1 MDSKEFAFEL
11 NNEENFDDS
20 FDFDELEEKLQSQLK
35 LERSE
40 LEILK
45 ENQKQIGDPDNLG
58 KVIED
63 VIWEQVNNQI
73 AIVAGK
79 DFIKENGDLKLD
91 LRSEAHIQTTENFK
105 KGKIATHNKKINYQE
120 RYNEWERNFQRNA
133 DGTFRTKIDNRTGEE
148 QIILRVKDKKK
159 DPNGEKYN
167 TNYNAREFLDKKR
180 PKGSKTVHKDH
191 TISAAEIIRDP
202 ESNAHMTRKEQ
213 ENFAND
219 KKNLVDL
226 DSSANQS
233 KSDSKMIDWLDSK
246 RDGKSPKERF
256 DIDEKKLRERDKIA
270 REEYEKRKRVG
281 EQKSIEAGEQS
292 QKEEAF
298 RIGGTAL
305 RAVVMGLLADLIR
318 EIVTKLVKWFK
329 TTKGKFEMLWDSLKE
344 AIHSFIGKMKTHLI
358 NAGNVLF
365 TTIATA
371 IVGPVFRTL
380 KQVWMLLKQG
390 WQAIKNA
397 IDYIK
402 SPENKNKPIGRL
414 ILETG
419 KIVIAGLTGAGAIV
433 LSEVI
438 EKGLSSIPILLVEIP
453 LLGSLANIIGIFMGA
468 VVSGII
474 GAIAIHFIQKTIEKK
489 MKNEALSK
497 QIDKGNE
504 VLTTQYKIQK
514 LNEEKLIYQKRQV
527 ASNIINRHEKL
538 SKYNAEIER
547 ETEEKNKI
555 YKEELEEYKKN
566 TKKNL
571 EKYIAEN
578 IIISSEEEIKNQ
590 EKIEK
595 NFDEIDSLLN
605 SLID

>member
-1 MDSKEFAFEL
+1 MDSKEFAFAL
-11 NNEENFDDS
+11 NSEENFESS

-35 LERSE
+35 LELSE

-45 ENQKQIGDPDNLG
+45 ENQKQIGNPDNLG
-58 KVIED
+58 KVVQD
-63 VIWEQVNNQI
+63 VVWEQLMNQL
-73 AIVAGK
+73 AIVAGE
-79 DFIKENGDLKLD
+79 DFIKENGGMTLD
-91 LRSEAHIQTTENFK
+91 LRNEAHIQTAENFA
-105 KGKIATHNKKINYQE
+105 KGKIAKHNYKSREKLEKNYE
-120 RYNEWERNFQRNA
+120 RYSN
-133 DGTFRTKIDNRTGEE
+133 
-148 QIILRVKDKKK
+148 VSHKK
-159 DPNGEKYN
+159 
-167 TNYNAREFLDKKR
+167 F
-180 PKGSKTVHKDH
+180 
-191 TISAAEIIRDP
+191 
-202 ESNAHMTRKEQ
+202 
-213 ENFAND
+213 
-219 KKNLVDL
+219 
-226 DSSANQS
+226 
-233 KSDSKMIDWLDSK
+233 
-246 RDGKSPKERF
+246 
-256 DIDEKKLRERDKIA
+256 
-270 REEYEKRKRVG
+270 REEYVNPGMDKTLER
-281 EQKSIEAGEQS
+281 AGELNKKAIDTVKDIYTGRQIS
-292 QKEEAF
+292 TNTKLENGKNNPKAAEREHVRPSAELYKNSTLQMANNDKELANVINNPENLQGYTTAERNNRKSAKLPDEIDDRDKTKHWKEADEKAEKFIEKKEREGEERLRKEGIQTQKEEAF

-329 TTKGKFEMLWDSLKE
+329 TTKGNFEMLWDSLKE

-504 VLTTQYKIQK
+504 VLATQYKIQK

-538 SKYNAEIER
+538 LKYNAEIER

>member
-1 MDSKEFAFEL
+1 MDSKEFASAL
-11 NNEENFDDS
+11 NSEENFEDS
-20 FDFDELEEKLQSQLK
+20 FDFDELEKKLQSQLK
-35 LERSE
+35 LELSE

-58 KVIED
+58 KVVED

-79 DFIKENGDLKLD
+79 DFIKENGNLKLD
-91 LRSEAHIQTTENFK
+91 LRSEAHIQTSENFE
-105 KGKIATHNKKINYQE
+105 KGKIARHNYISEEKLKHNYDRYKNMSHKDFRDKYVDTTMKLQRAGELNKKGIDTVKDIYTGRQISTNTKLENGKNNPKAAEREHVRPSAELYKNSTLQMANNNKELANVINNPENLQGYTTA
-120 RYNEWERNFQRNA
+120 ERNNRKSAKLPDEIDDRDKTKHWKEA
-133 DGTFRTKIDNRTGEE
+133 DEKAEKFIEKKEREGEE
-148 QIILRVKDKKK
+148 RL
-159 DPNGEKYN
+159 
-167 TNYNAREFLDKKR
+167 
-180 PKGSKTVHKDH
+180 
-191 TISAAEIIRDP
+191 
-202 ESNAHMTRKEQ
+202 RKEGIQ
-213 ENFAND
+213 T
-219 KKNLVDL
+219 
-226 DSSANQS
+226 
-233 KSDSKMIDWLDSK
+233 
-246 RDGKSPKERF
+246 
-256 DIDEKKLRERDKIA
+256 
-270 REEYEKRKRVG
+270 
-281 EQKSIEAGEQS
+281 

-318 EIVTKLVKWFK
+318 EIITKLVKWFK
-329 TTKGKFEMLWDSLKE
+329 TTKGNFEMLWDSLKK
-344 AIHSFIGKMKTHLI
+344 AIHSFVGKMKTHLI

-371 IVGPVFRTL
+371 IVGPFFRTL

-474 GAIAIHFIQKTIEKK
+474 GAIAINLIERMIKRQYEMEITDKK
-489 MKNEALSK
+489 IDKSNEILGLQHKIINLNENKVVETKERMSTNIKERHRQTANYIKNTFNKIFNKKIETNKNEVSK
-497 QIDKGNE
+497 ENSNKDK
-504 VLTTQYKIQK
+504 
-514 LNEEKLIYQKRQV
+514 
-527 ASNIINRHEKL
+527 
-538 SKYNAEIER
+538 
-547 ETEEKNKI
+547 
-555 YKEELEEYKKN
+555 
-566 TKKNL
+566 
-571 EKYIAEN
+571 
-578 IIISSEEEIKNQ
+578 
-590 EKIEK
+590 
-595 NFDEIDSLLN
+595 FDEINSLLDE
-605 SLID
+605 LMLK

>member
-1 MDSKEFAFEL
+1 MDSKEFAFAL
-11 NNEENFDDS
+11 NSEENFESS

-35 LERSE
+35 LELSE

-58 KVIED
+58 KVVED

-318 EIVTKLVKWFK
+318 EIITKLVKWFK

-344 AIHSFIGKMKTHLI
+344 AIYSFIGKMKTHVI

>member
-1 MDSKEFAFEL
+1 MNSKEFAFEL
-11 NNEENFDDS
+11 NNKENFEDS
-20 FDFDELEEKLQSQLK
+20 FDFDELEEKLQSQLN
-35 LERSE
+35 LELSE

-58 KVIED
+58 KVVED

-73 AIVAGK
+73 AIVAGE
-79 DFIKENGDLKLD
+79 DFIKENGGMTLD
-91 LRSEAHIQTTENFK
+91 LRNEAHIQTAENFA
-105 KGKIATHNKKINYQE
+105 KGKIAKHNYKSREKLEKNYE
-120 RYNEWERNFQRNA
+120 RYSN
-133 DGTFRTKIDNRTGEE
+133 
-148 QIILRVKDKKK
+148 VSHKK
-159 DPNGEKYN
+159 
-167 TNYNAREFLDKKR
+167 F
-180 PKGSKTVHKDH
+180 
-191 TISAAEIIRDP
+191 
-202 ESNAHMTRKEQ
+202 
-213 ENFAND
+213 
-219 KKNLVDL
+219 
-226 DSSANQS
+226 
-233 KSDSKMIDWLDSK
+233 
-246 RDGKSPKERF
+246 
-256 DIDEKKLRERDKIA
+256 
-270 REEYEKRKRVG
+270 REEYVNPGMDKTLER
-281 EQKSIEAGEQS
+281 AGELNKKGIDTVKDIYTGRQIS
-292 QKEEAF
+292 TNTKLENGKNNPKAAEREHVRPSAELYKNSTLQMANNNKELANVINNPENLQGYTTAERNNRKSAKLPDEIDDRDKTKHWKEADEKAEKFIEKKEREGEERLRKEGIQTQKEEAF

-318 EIVTKLVKWFK
+318 EIITKLVKWFK

-474 GAIAIHFIQKTIEKK
+474 GAIAINLIERMIKRQYEMEITDKK
-489 MKNEALSK
+489 IDKSNEILGLQHKIINLNENKVVETKERMSTNIKERHRQTANYIKNTFNKIFNKKIETNKNEVSK
-497 QIDKGNE
+497 ENSNKDK
-504 VLTTQYKIQK
+504 
-514 LNEEKLIYQKRQV
+514 
-527 ASNIINRHEKL
+527 
-538 SKYNAEIER
+538 
-547 ETEEKNKI
+547 
-555 YKEELEEYKKN
+555 
-566 TKKNL
+566 
-571 EKYIAEN
+571 
-578 IIISSEEEIKNQ
+578 
-590 EKIEK
+590 
-595 NFDEIDSLLN
+595 FDEINSLLDE
-605 SLID
+605 LMLK

>member
-11 NNEENFDDS
+11 NNEENFEDS

-35 LERSE
+35 LELSE

-63 VIWEQVNNQI
+63 VIFEQVNNQI
-73 AIVAGK
+73 AIVAGE
-79 DFIKENGDLKLD
+79 DFIKENGGMTLD
-91 LRSEAHIQTTENFK
+91 LRNEAHIQTAENFA
-105 KGKIATHNKKINYQE
+105 KGKIAKHNYKSREKLEKNYE
-120 RYNEWERNFQRNA
+120 RYSN
-133 DGTFRTKIDNRTGEE
+133 
-148 QIILRVKDKKK
+148 VSHKK
-159 DPNGEKYN
+159 
-167 TNYNAREFLDKKR
+167 F
-180 PKGSKTVHKDH
+180 
-191 TISAAEIIRDP
+191 
-202 ESNAHMTRKEQ
+202 
-213 ENFAND
+213 
-219 KKNLVDL
+219 
-226 DSSANQS
+226 
-233 KSDSKMIDWLDSK
+233 
-246 RDGKSPKERF
+246 
-256 DIDEKKLRERDKIA
+256 
-270 REEYEKRKRVG
+270 REEYVNPGMDKTLER
-281 EQKSIEAGEQS
+281 AGELNKKAIDTVKDIYTGRQIS
-292 QKEEAF
+292 TNTKLENGKNNPKAAEREHVRPSAELYKNSTLQMANNDKELANVINNPENLQGYTTAERNNRKSAKLPDEIDDRDKTKHWKEADEKAEKFIEKKEREGEERLRKEGIQTQKEEAF

-318 EIVTKLVKWFK
+318 EIITKLVKWFK
-329 TTKGKFEMLWDSLKE
+329 TTKGNFEMLWDSLKE

-595 NFDEIDSLLN
+595 KFDEIDSLLN

>member
-1 MDSKEFAFEL
+1 MGSKEFAFEL
-11 NNEENFDDS
+11 NNEENFEDS
-20 FDFDELEEKLQSQLK
+20 FDLDELEEKLQSQLK
-35 LERSE
+35 LELSE

-58 KVIED
+58 KVVED

-79 DFIKENGDLKLD
+79 DFIKENGNLKLD
-91 LRSEAHIQTTENFK
+91 LRSEAHIQTSENFE
-105 KGKIATHNKKINYQE
+105 KGKIARHNYISEEKLKHNYDRYKNMSHKDFRDKYVDTTMKLQRAGELNKKGIDTVKDIYTGRQISTNTKLENGKNNPKAAEREHVRPSAELYKNSTLQMANNKKELANVINNQE
-120 RYNEWERNFQRNA
+120 NLQGYTTAERNNRKSAKLPDEIDDRDKTKHWKEA
-133 DGTFRTKIDNRTGEE
+133 DEKAEKFIEKKEREGEE
-148 QIILRVKDKKK
+148 RL
-159 DPNGEKYN
+159 
-167 TNYNAREFLDKKR
+167 
-180 PKGSKTVHKDH
+180 
-191 TISAAEIIRDP
+191 
-202 ESNAHMTRKEQ
+202 RKEGIQ
-213 ENFAND
+213 T
-219 KKNLVDL
+219 
-226 DSSANQS
+226 
-233 KSDSKMIDWLDSK
+233 
-246 RDGKSPKERF
+246 
-256 DIDEKKLRERDKIA
+256 
-270 REEYEKRKRVG
+270 
-281 EQKSIEAGEQS
+281 

-318 EIVTKLVKWFK
+318 EIITKLVKWFK
-329 TTKGKFEMLWDSLKE
+329 TTKGNFEMLWDSLKK
-344 AIHSFIGKMKTHLI
+344 AIHSFVGKMKTHLI

-371 IVGPVFRTL
+371 IVGPFFRTL

-474 GAIAIHFIQKTIEKK
+474 GAIAINLIERMIKRQYEMEITDKK
-489 MKNEALSK
+489 IDKSNEILGLQHKIINLNENKVVETKERMSTNIKERHRQTANYIKNTFNKIFNKKIETNKNEVSK
-497 QIDKGNE
+497 ENSNKDK
-504 VLTTQYKIQK
+504 
-514 LNEEKLIYQKRQV
+514 
-527 ASNIINRHEKL
+527 
-538 SKYNAEIER
+538 
-547 ETEEKNKI
+547 
-555 YKEELEEYKKN
+555 
-566 TKKNL
+566 
-571 EKYIAEN
+571 
-578 IIISSEEEIKNQ
+578 
-590 EKIEK
+590 
-595 NFDEIDSLLN
+595 FDEINSLLDE
-605 SLID
+605 LMLK

>member
-1 MDSKEFAFEL
+1 MNSKEFAFEL
-11 NNEENFDDS
+11 NNKENFEDS
-20 FDFDELEEKLQSQLK
+20 FDFDELEEKLQSQLN
-35 LERSE
+35 LELSE

-58 KVIED
+58 KVVED

-73 AIVAGK
+73 AIVAGE
-79 DFIKENGDLKLD
+79 DFIKENGGMTLD
-91 LRSEAHIQTTENFK
+91 LRNEAHIQTAENFA
-105 KGKIATHNKKINYQE
+105 KGKIAKHNYKSREKLEKNYE
-120 RYNEWERNFQRNA
+120 RYSN
-133 DGTFRTKIDNRTGEE
+133 
-148 QIILRVKDKKK
+148 VSHKK
-159 DPNGEKYN
+159 
-167 TNYNAREFLDKKR
+167 F
-180 PKGSKTVHKDH
+180 
-191 TISAAEIIRDP
+191 
-202 ESNAHMTRKEQ
+202 
-213 ENFAND
+213 
-219 KKNLVDL
+219 
-226 DSSANQS
+226 
-233 KSDSKMIDWLDSK
+233 
-246 RDGKSPKERF
+246 
-256 DIDEKKLRERDKIA
+256 
-270 REEYEKRKRVG
+270 REEYVNPGMDKTLER
-281 EQKSIEAGEQS
+281 AGELNKKGIDTVKDIYTGRQIS
-292 QKEEAF
+292 TNTKLENGKNNPKAAEREHVRPSAELYKNSTLQMANNNKELANVINNPENLQGYTTAERNNRKSAKLPDEIDDRDKTKHWKEADEKAEKFIEKKEREGEERLRKEGIQTQKEEAF

-318 EIVTKLVKWFK
+318 EIITKLVKWFK
-329 TTKGKFEMLWDSLKE
+329 TTKGKFEMIWDSLKE

>member
-1 MDSKEFAFEL
+1 MDSKEFEFAL
-11 NNEENFDDS
+11 NSEENFGGS

-35 LERSE
+35 LELSE

-58 KVIED
+58 KVVED

-73 AIVAGK
+73 AIVAGE
-79 DFIKENGDLKLD
+79 DFVKENGDLKLD
-91 LRSEAHIQTTENFK
+91 LRNEAHIQTPENFE
-105 KGKIATHNKKINYQE
+105 KGKIAKHNYISKKKLEQNYDRYKNMSHKDFRKKYVNPGMDDEDKGLKRAGDLKKKGINTVVDIYNGRQIPTNTKLENGKNNPKAAE
-120 RYNEWERNFQRNA
+120 REHVRPSAELYENSSLQMANNNEELTDIINNPQNLQGYTTSERNKRKSNKLP
-133 DGTFRTKIDNRTGEE
+133 DEIDNRDKTKHWKEADEKAEKFIEKKEREGEE
-148 QIILRVKDKKK
+148 RL
-159 DPNGEKYN
+159 
-167 TNYNAREFLDKKR
+167 
-180 PKGSKTVHKDH
+180 
-191 TISAAEIIRDP
+191 
-202 ESNAHMTRKEQ
+202 RKEGIQ
-213 ENFAND
+213 T
-219 KKNLVDL
+219 
-226 DSSANQS
+226 
-233 KSDSKMIDWLDSK
+233 
-246 RDGKSPKERF
+246 
-256 DIDEKKLRERDKIA
+256 
-270 REEYEKRKRVG
+270 
-281 EQKSIEAGEQS
+281 

-305 RAVVMGLLADLIR
+305 RAVVMGLLVDLIR
-318 EIVTKLVKWFK
+318 EIITKLVKWFK

-344 AIHSFIGKMKTHLI
+344 AIYSFIGKMKTHVI

-474 GAIAIHFIQKTIEKK
+474 GAIAIHFIQKIIEKQ
-489 MKNEALSK
+489 MKNEVLSK
-497 QIDKGNE
+497 QIDKGNQ
-504 VLTTQYKIQK
+504 VLITQYKIQK
-514 LNEEKLIYQKRQV
+514 LNEEKLIYQKGQV

-547 ETEEKNKI
+547 ETEEKNKV

-566 TKKNL
+566 AEKNL

-595 NFDEIDSLLN
+595 NFDEINSLLN

>member
-1 MDSKEFAFEL
+1 MGSKEFAFEL
-11 NNEENFDDS
+11 NNEENFEDS
-20 FDFDELEEKLQSQLK
+20 FDLDELEEKLQSQLK
-35 LERSE
+35 LELSE

-58 KVIED
+58 KVVED

-79 DFIKENGDLKLD
+79 DFIKENGNLKLD
-91 LRSEAHIQTTENFK
+91 LRSEAHIQTSENFE
-105 KGKIATHNKKINYQE
+105 KGKIARHNYISEEKLKHNYDRYKNMSHKDFRDKYVDTTMKLQRAGELNKKGIDTVKDIYTGRQISTNTKLENGKNNPKAAEREHVRPSAELYKNSTLQMANNNKELANVINNPENLQGYTTA
-120 RYNEWERNFQRNA
+120 ERNNRKSAKLPDEIDDRDKTKHWKEA
-133 DGTFRTKIDNRTGEE
+133 DEKAEKFIEKKEREGEE
-148 QIILRVKDKKK
+148 RL
-159 DPNGEKYN
+159 
-167 TNYNAREFLDKKR
+167 
-180 PKGSKTVHKDH
+180 
-191 TISAAEIIRDP
+191 
-202 ESNAHMTRKEQ
+202 RKEGIQ
-213 ENFAND
+213 T
-219 KKNLVDL
+219 
-226 DSSANQS
+226 
-233 KSDSKMIDWLDSK
+233 
-246 RDGKSPKERF
+246 
-256 DIDEKKLRERDKIA
+256 
-270 REEYEKRKRVG
+270 
-281 EQKSIEAGEQS
+281 

-318 EIVTKLVKWFK
+318 EIITKLVKWFK
-329 TTKGKFEMLWDSLKE
+329 TTKGNFEMLWDSLKK
-344 AIHSFIGKMKTHLI
+344 AIHSFVGKMKTHLI

-371 IVGPVFRTL
+371 IVGPFFRTL

>member
-1 MDSKEFAFEL
+1 MDSKEFAFAL
-11 NNEENFDDS
+11 NSEENFEGS
-20 FDFDELEEKLQSQLK
+20 LDFDELEEKLQSQLK
-35 LERSE
+35 LELSE

-58 KVIED
+58 KVVED
-63 VIWEQVNNQI
+63 VILEQINNQI
-73 AIVAGK
+73 AIVAGE

-91 LRSEAHIQTTENFK
+91 LRSEAHIQTTENFA
-105 KGKIATHNKKINYQE
+105 KGKIATHNTKINYQE
-120 RYNEWERNFQRNA
+120 RYDNWQSNF
-133 DGTFRTKIDNRTGEE
+133 
-148 QIILRVKDKKK
+148 KK
-159 DPNGEKYN
+159 DENGNIIYHTTRSGKEEA
-167 TNYNAREFLDKKR
+167 TLVDGARKPFDKDR
-180 PKGSKTVHKDH
+180 PTGSAENKTDMDH
-191 TISAAEIIRDP
+191 ILPAAKIIRDP
-202 ESNAHMTRKEQ
+202 AANAHLTQEEQ
-213 ENFAND
+213 IRFANSD
-219 KKNLVDL
+219 ENLYEMNL
-226 DSSANQS
+226 SQNRS
-233 KSDSKMIDWLDSK
+233 KGQKTISEWLDNPNAKGQKPKDIFNITDEEEK
-246 RDGKSPKERF
+246 RMRQNEEKADKEYKKT
-256 DIDEKKLRERDKIA
+256 IDE
-270 REEYEKRKRVG
+270 G
-281 EQKSIEAGEQS
+281 EQKSIETGKQS

-318 EIVTKLVKWFK
+318 EIITKLVKWFK
-329 TTKGKFEMLWDSLKE
+329 TTKGKFEVLWDSLKE
-344 AIHSFIGKMKTHLI
+344 AIHSFVGKMKTHLI

-474 GAIAIHFIQKTIEKK
+474 GAIAIHFIQKIIEKQ
-489 MKNEALSK
+489 MKNEVLSK
-497 QIDKGNE
+497 QIDKGNQ
-504 VLTTQYKIQK
+504 VLITQYKIQK
-514 LNEEKLIYQKRQV
+514 LNEEKLIYQKGQV

-538 SKYNAEIER
+538 SKYNTEIER

-566 TKKNL
+566 AEKNL

-590 EKIEK
+590 GKIEK
-595 NFDEIDSLLN
+595 NFDEINSLLN